1 MGIERILKW
10 GNKKLDLSTPAV
22 MGILNLTPDSFYDGG
37 RFDVPERAVEQA
49 VKMVDQGAA
58 IVDIGAVSSRPFA
71 EEVSEAVEW
80 SRLEKVLPELVSTLP
95 GTIISVDTY
104 RADIAVKAA
113 KAGAGMINDISGGQM
128 DERMFG
134 VIAGLEV
141 AYVLMHIK
149 GTPQNMQQ
157 NPQYDDVVEE
167 VNGFFEQNLQRIR
180 NWGVKTPVILDPGF
194 GFGKSLEHNYHL
206 LKALPDFKTL
216 GCPILAGVSRKS
228 MINKVLKTKPENACN
243 GTTVVNTISLL
254 QGADILRV
262 HDVKEAVE
270 AVKLVKA
277 YQEINSA
284 GHA

>member
-1 MGIERILKW
+1 MNTDRILKW
-10 GNKKLDLSTPAV
+10 GNKELDLSAPAV

-37 RFDVPERAVEQA
+37 RFDAPERAVEQA

-58 IVDIGAVSSRPFA
+58 IVDIGAVSTRPFA
-71 EEVSEAVEW
+71 EEVSAAEEW

-104 RADIAVKAA
+104 RADIAIKAA
-113 KAGAGMINDISGGQM
+113 QAGASVINDISGGQM

-149 GTPQNMQQ
+149 GTPQTMQQ
-157 NPQYDDVVEE
+157 NPQYDDVVNE
-167 VNGFFEQNLQRIR
+167 VHGFFEQNLQRIR

-194 GFGKSLEHNYHL
+194 GFGKSLKHNYRL
-206 LKALPDFKTL
+206 LKALPYFKTL

-228 MINKVLKTKPENACN
+228 MINKVLKTKPENARN

-262 HDVKEAVE
+262 HDVKEAAE
-270 AVKLVKA
+270 AVKLVQA
-277 YQEINSA
+277 YQELNSA
-284 GHA
+284 GHD